1 MLHHSYSDEGIV
13 LARRNFGEADRILSI
28 YTKNHGRV
36 STIAKGIRR
45 PISRKRG
52 HLEVFSYIRFQITDG
67 KSIGILTEVETLN
80 NFEIVRKDLKKVSL
94 AYFFTEVIGKIT
106 HEHERNDGIF
116 ELILNYLE
124 KLRFETRLR
133 SLRLNF
139 IHELLTIT
147 GFWPK
152 GKILASPDE
161 KLEEVVERSINSIRV
176 GRKVLK

>member
-1 MLHHSYSDEGIV
+1 MRTYSDEGIV

-28 YTKNHGRV
+28 YSKNHGRISV
-36 STIAKGIRR
+36 IAKGIKR

-52 HLEVFSYIRFQITDG
+52 HLEVFGHIKFQIADG
-67 KSIGILTEVETLN
+67 KGIGILTEVETLN
-80 NFEIVRKDLKKVSL
+80 NFGIIRKDLKKISL
-94 AYFFTEVIGKIT
+94 AYYFTEVIGKIT

-124 KLRFETRLR
+124 KLQNETRLR
-133 SLRLNF
+133 SLRLKF
-139 IHELLTIT
+139 ISELLTIT

-161 KLEEVVERSINSIRV
+161 KLEEVIERSINSIRV
-176 GRKVLK
+176 GRKILG

>member
-1 MLHHSYSDEGIV
+1 MRTYSDEGIV

-28 YTKNHGRV
+28 YSKNHGRI
-36 STIAKGIRR
+36 SAIAKGIRKTT
-45 PISRKRG
+45 SKKRG
-52 HLEVFSYIRFQITDG
+52 HLEVFSYIKFQIADG
-67 KSIGILTEVETLN
+67 RGIGILTEVETLN
-80 NFEIVRKDLKKVSL
+80 NFEIVRGDLKKVSL

-124 KLRFETRLR
+124 KLQFETRLK

-139 IHELLTIT
+139 ILELLTIT

-152 GKILASPDE
+152 GKILVSPDE
-161 KLEEVVERSINSIRV
+161 KLEEVIERSINSIRV
-176 GRKVLK
+176 GRKILI